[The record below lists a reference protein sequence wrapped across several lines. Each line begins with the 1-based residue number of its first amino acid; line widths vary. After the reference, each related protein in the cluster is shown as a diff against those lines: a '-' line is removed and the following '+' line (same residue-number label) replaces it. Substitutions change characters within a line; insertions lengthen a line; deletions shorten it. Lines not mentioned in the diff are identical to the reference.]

1 MREDIKDSLL
11 KQLDT
16 QELYNEEVIIIE
28 QSIKEEIESK
38 YDQLVYLSSRV
49 IKDVGILGEEHRNLK
64 RPFIFNCNN
73 YIEQVQEQQTYF
85 IDYLSMHLQIEVKQS
100 INKVGSIIQS

>member
-16 QELYNEEVIIIE
+16 QELYNEEDIIE